1 MAWPDKVKQALD
13 GLEAV
18 KKVEMH
24 LDRDEFEITFDASQ
38 IDEQK
43 IIETVDKTGF
53 KATLVASRSNVK
65 TTIETSENAFVLP
78 QGFKILDDAFAQAQK
93 ENIPLL
99 IDFYAE
105 WCVPCQRMEKE
116 TFADAN
122 VQEILQN
129 VVLLKIDT
137 DKEPQLA
144 EKFGIVGL
152 PDFRLIT
159 PEGKEFR
166 RLRGF
171 QTAEKFTKVL
181 EEVLQVTRK

>member
-1 MAWPDKVKQALD
+1 MR
-13 GLEAV
+13 LE
-18 KKVEMH
+18 
-24 LDRDEFEITFDASQ
+24 RDEFEVTFDALQ
-38 IDEQK
+38 IDERK
-43 IIETVDKTGF
+43 IIETINNTGF
-53 KATLVASRSNVK
+53 KATLVASRANVK
-65 TTIETSENAFVLP
+65 ISNETSENAFVLP
-78 QGFKILDDAFAQAQK
+78 QGFKILDDAFAKAQK
-93 ENIPLL
+93 ENKALL

-116 TFADAN
+116 TFADAK
-122 VQEILQN
+122 VKEFLQN

-144 EKFGIVGL
+144 EKFGVVGL

-171 QTAEKFTKVL
+171 QTAEKFTKDL
-181 EEVLQVTRK
+181 EEAIQVTRK

>member
-1 MAWPDKVKQALD
+1 
-13 GLEAV
+13 
-18 KKVEMH
+18 MH
-24 LDRDEFEITFDASQ
+24 LERDEFEVTFDASQ

-53 KATLVASRSNVK
+53 KATLVASKANVK
-65 TTIETSENAFVLP
+65 TPSETSEKVFVLP
-78 QGFKILDDAFAQAQK
+78 QGFKILDDAFAKAQK
-93 ENIPLL
+93 ENKPLL

-116 TFADAN
+116 TFADAK
-122 VQEILQN
+122 VKEVLQN

-144 EKFGIVGL
+144 EKFGVVGL

-171 QTAEKFTKVL
+171 QTAEKFTRDL

>member
-1 MAWPDKVKQALD
+1 
-13 GLEAV
+13 V

-24 LDRDEFEITFDASQ
+24 LERDEFEITFDASQ

-53 KATLVASRSNVK
+53 KATLVASKANVK
-65 TTIETSENAFVLP
+65 TPSGTLENAFVLP
-78 QGFKILDDAFAQAQK
+78 QGFKILDDAFAKAQK
-93 ENIPLL
+93 ENKPLL

-116 TFADAN
+116 TFADAK
-122 VQEILQN
+122 VKEVLQN
-129 VVLLKIDT
+129 VVLLKVDT

-144 EKFGIVGL
+144 EKFGVVGL

-171 QTAEKFTKVL
+171 QTAEKFTRDL